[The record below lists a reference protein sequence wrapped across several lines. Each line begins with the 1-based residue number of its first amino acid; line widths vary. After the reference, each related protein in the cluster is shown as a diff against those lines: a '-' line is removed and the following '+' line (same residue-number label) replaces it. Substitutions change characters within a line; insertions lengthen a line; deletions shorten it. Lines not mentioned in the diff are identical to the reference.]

1 MAYFEATQ
9 EEKQLAQIGREM
21 MDFSEAYGQVNG
33 LSRVTDEGLRT
44 LNNLSHVGAM
54 LTRYGAT
61 FGTTRKDFTEEDL
74 ALIARFMKKEVDI
87 ERK

>member
-1 MAYFEATQ
+1 
-9 EEKQLAQIGREM
+9 
-21 MDFSEAYGQVNG
+21 
-33 LSRVTDEGLRT
+33 
-44 LNNLSHVGAM
+44 M

-61 FGTTRKDFTEEDL
+61 FGTTRKDFTDEDL